1 MRCTTIGRPMEILM
15 VEDSF
20 MYARITMGALREGR
34 VEHRLTWLRD
44 GSEALEFLRRRRKF
58 VHAPRPDLV
67 LLDLGLP
74 KINGRQVLS
83 EMRLDK
89 DLYNM
94 PVVVMTSSTDERD
107 RIACERL
114 NVQSNLIKPVDLSS
128 FLSVISDLRGVLRD
142 DLLMPAV

>member
-1 MRCTTIGRPMEILM
+1 MRCTTTGRPMEILM

-20 MYARITMGALREGR
+20 MYARITMGALREGK

-44 GSEALEFLRRRRKF
+44 GVEALEFLRRRRKF
-58 VHAPRPDLV
+58 VHAPRPDVV

-74 KINGRQVLS
+74 KIDGREVLA

-89 DLYNM
+89 ELFSI
-94 PVVVMTSSTDERD
+94 PVVVMTASRDESD
-107 RIACERL
+107 RITCERL
-114 NVQSNLIKPVDLSS
+114 NVQSNMVKPVNLRS
-128 FLSVISDLRGVLRD
+128 FLNVIGELRGLLRD

>member
-1 MRCTTIGRPMEILM
+1 MEILM

-34 VEHRLTWLRD
+34 VEVEHRLTWLRD
-44 GSEALEFLRRRRKF
+44 GVEALEFLRRRRKF

-74 KINGRQVLS
+74 KVDGRQVLS

-128 FLSVISDLRGVLRD
+128 FLSVIRDLRGVLRD